1 MPQTEEKEIP
11 MSESKKNSY
20 SIKKSPRITLSCRP
34 KEKNRTGR
42 RRVPEGKP
50 SRRKKL
56 IDSNYPVCL
65 TLLRRVSYI
74 WL

>member
-1 MPQTEEKEIP
+1 MPQKEEKEIS
-11 MSESKKNSY
+11 MSKSKKNSY
-20 SIKKSPRITLSCRP
+20 SIKESPRITLNCRP
-34 KEKNRTGR
+34 KEKNRIGR
-42 RRVPEGKP
+42 WRAPEGKP

-65 TLLRRVSYI
+65 TLLKRVSPI